1 MSDYELRFP
10 AYFEDAEAEI
20 TAKGYFA
27 DLTIVASG
35 RTFRPILYDPVRLL
49 QDVQDEVALA
59 GVFVVR
65 SIVVVES
72 VTRSLIERAV
82 DALARVE
89 FTMIAPEDL
98 NDD

>member
-20 TAKGYFA
+20 AAKGYFA

-35 RTFRPILYDPVRLL
+35 RTFRPVLYDPVRLL
-49 QDVQDEVALA
+49 QAVQDEVALA
-59 GVFVVR
+59 GVFVER

-72 VTRSLIERAV
+72 VTRACIESAV
-82 DALARVE
+82 DGLARVD
-89 FTMIAPEDL
+89 FATIAPEG
-98 NDD
+98 